1 QTLILTEATQ
11 QLENQNAPAMGR
23 PACAVVAQVMNTGR
37 SAMSLGCCGARAYMD
52 NFTDTIAI
60 FAIPGS
66 KLEPYVERIGSLARA
81 NALLNQFHQLRR
93 RDISTGNR
101 PSIQDSL
108 TAFAAS
114 QS

>member
-1 QTLILTEATQ
+1 
-11 QLENQNAPAMGR
+11 MGR

-81 NALLNQFHQLRR
+81 NALLNQFHKLRR